1 MLEIIKMSLR
11 QLLSDMD
18 SGNSN
23 ISESEQEEILNLF
36 ERINRKEYN
45 KTQAADYL
53 GVSTGTIDN
62 YIARGWLPEG
72 VKIQGGRKVWYKSDL
87 NKVSQH
93 K

>member
-23 ISESEQEEILNLF
+23 ISETEQEEILNLF

-62 YIARGWLPEG
+62 YVSRGWLPEG
-72 VKIQGGRKVWYKSDL
+72 IKIQGGRKVWYKSDL
-87 NKVSQH
+87 NKILN
-93 K
+93 KK

>member
-1 MLEIIKMSLR
+1 MLEVIKSSLK

-23 ISESEQEEILNLF
+23 ISETEQQEILNLF

-45 KTQAADYL
+45 KTQAANYL

-62 YIARGWLPEG
+62 YVSRGWLPEG
-72 VKIQGGRKVWYKSDL
+72 IKIQGGRKIWYKSDL
-87 NKVSQH
+87 NKILN
-93 K
+93 KK

>member
-1 MLEIIKMSLR
+1 MLEIIKTSLK

-62 YIARGWLPEG
+62 YINRGWLPEG

-87 NKVSQH
+87 NKVSQY

>member
-62 YIARGWLPEG
+62 YIDRGWLPKG